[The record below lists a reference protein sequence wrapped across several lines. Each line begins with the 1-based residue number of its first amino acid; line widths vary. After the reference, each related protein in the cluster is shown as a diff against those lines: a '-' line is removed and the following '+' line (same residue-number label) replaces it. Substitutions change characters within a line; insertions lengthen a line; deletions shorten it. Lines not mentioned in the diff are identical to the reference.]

1 MLKRLCL
8 LLAIAVLFLIYV
20 VQRQGA
26 TIRLQRSLIIIMMS
40 NPECVLTPPPLKGNT
55 QWDKKTYKGIMQ
67 RVPNPILKRT

>member
-1 MLKRLCL
+1 MLKRLCV

-40 NPECVLTPPPLKGNT
+40 NPECVATPPTLQGAK
-55 QWDKKTYKGIMQ
+55 QWNKTYNEIMK
-67 RVPNPILKRT
+67 RVPNPPQKRT